1 MTFEGQ
7 IFLRFGVV
15 CDIIFINKVFYLNI
29 YGLME
34 NCYEHRNGSKSFV

>member
-15 CDIIFINKVFYLNI
+15 CDIILSIRYLPK
-29 YGLME
+29 YLWF
-34 NCYEHRNGSKSFV
+34 NGELL